1 MPSPISNCL
10 TSQMRKAGGLVPAK
24 TKGKLVMLQAC
35 YLASLWAHF
44 QDFFF
49 FFRKLNIFMKIIEVN
64 DKILEI
70 SN

>member
-35 YLASLWAHF
+35 YLDELVGPFSR
-44 QDFFF
+44 FFF
-49 FFRKLNIFMKIIEVN
+49 NRKLNIFMKIIEVN
-64 DKILEI
+64 DRILET